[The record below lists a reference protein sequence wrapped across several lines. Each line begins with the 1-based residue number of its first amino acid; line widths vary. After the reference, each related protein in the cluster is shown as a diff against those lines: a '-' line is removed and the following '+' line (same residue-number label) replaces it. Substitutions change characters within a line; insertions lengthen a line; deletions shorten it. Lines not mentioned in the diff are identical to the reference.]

1 MGAHRGR
8 RKCAV
13 AVGRG
18 VERQAVAKRRVDLLD
33 VGISHDRLPRDLR
46 EVDHEDWKDV
56 RADETDRVFGSAN
69 EFFDQR
75 RLAVGV
81 EDPLDLGA
89 EPMAVVDL
97 GGLGDADA
105 RPFAGGLHHERERE
119 AWPEWITGTAHDLK
133 ARSGD
138 AVIGD
143 ETFRGGLVQGI
154 DEGLR

>member
-1 MGAHRGR
+1 
-8 RKCAV
+8 
-13 AVGRG
+13 
-18 VERQAVAKRRVDLLD
+18 
-33 VGISHDRLPRDLR
+33 
-46 EVDHEDWKDV
+46 
-56 RADETDRVFGSAN
+56 
-69 EFFDQR
+69 
-75 RLAVGV
+75 
-81 EDPLDLGA
+81 
-89 EPMAVVDL
+89 MAVVDL